1 MIYRKIL
8 TYPGI
13 DYFAKKRSTESRI
26 SSCHFKLI
34 LSIPYFRKKLILLI
48 MNIENILLIAQ
59 QPHLKD
65 TNTVNNV
72 AELLLKGGYIMIP
85 IILLSVVSI
94 YIFIERFMYI
104 RKTSVVDEGMV
115 SGVLEGL
122 RNKRNDEALNI
133 ARYSNSSLGRILES
147 GLESQGKTAKEAEN
161 YMEATA
167 NLEISVMEKDTGYL
181 GIIAGIAPMLGFIGT
196 ISGVIKIFYNISL
209 ADNISIGIIAGGLY
223 QKMICSGTGLIVGVI
238 AYASYH
244 YLQMMIDRFSID
256 MQKQVNAVIKAL

>member
-1 MIYRKIL
+1 MSIYSAL
-8 TYPGI
+8 VLMT
-13 DYFAKKRSTESRI
+13 
-26 SSCHFKLI
+26 
-34 LSIPYFRKKLILLI
+34 
-48 MNIENILLIAQ
+48 
-59 QPHLKD
+59 QPHMRD
-65 TNTVNNV
+65 TNSVDNV
-72 AELLLKGGYIMIP
+72 AELLMKGGYIMIP
-85 IILLSVVSI
+85 IILLSIISI
-94 YIFIERFMYI
+94 YLFIERFVYI
-104 RKTSVVDEGMV
+104 RRSSAIDETMV
-115 SGVLEGL
+115 ENVIEGI
-122 RNKRNDEALNI
+122 RNKRNEEALNH

-147 GLESQGKTAKEAEN
+147 GLENTGKTAREVEN
-161 YMEATA
+161 FMEATA

-256 MQKQVNAVIKAL
+256 MQKHVNEVLKAL